1 MSDESERREFLK
13 GAGVAALSGMAVA
26 AFAGTEEAA
35 AAEHMEM
42 GRRMVVYARP
52 NVTLEELFAAARIG
66 FGKTGCTTC
75 GLLGGFNVVFTLGDP
90 PEVIASNSR
99 GVSGVALTGGAME

>member
-13 GAGVAALSGMAVA
+13 GAGVAALGGMAVA
-26 AFAGTEEAA
+26 AFAGTEQAA
-35 AAEHMEM
+35 AAENMAM

-52 NVTLEELFAAARIG
+52 NVTLEELFSAARVG

-75 GLLGGFNVVFTLGDP
+75 GLLGGFNVVFMVGDP
-90 PEVIASNSR
+90 PEVISANSK
-99 GVSGVALTGGAME
+99 GVSGVTLTAAMD

>member
-13 GAGVAALSGMAVA
+13 GAGVAALGGMAVA
-26 AFAGTEEAA
+26 AFADTEAA
-35 AAEHMEM
+35 AAEPMAMM

-52 NVTLEELFAAARIG
+52 NVTLEELFSAARVG

-90 PEVIASNSR
+90 PEVIASNNR
-99 GVSGVALTGGAME
+99 GVSGVTLTGAME